1 VKVNGLRAD
10 DLAGTG
16 LVTRQRWAVPLWLGV
31 LAAVAAFAWHRLVRL
46 AGMAARCWRGSA
58 PAAVLLAAYA
68 WHGLVAALV
77 VILAGIAA
85 ATIWRAADPVS
96 FAWHVRQRAWGAVR
110 WHGVYRRRWVPAM
123 EGVGL
128 SRVTRDKVLFVPRVQ
143 AVHSTRVVDVLD
155 VRLLHGHTPE
165 EVASAAEG
173 LRHVYEAHRCKVTE
187 TRPGHVRVTFYARDP
202 LTAIVP
208 PIPPA
213 PTSRLSGSAG
223 ADLHALPVGR
233 SEDGTLYRLRQ
244 HGRHVL
250 IAGASGAGKASVL
263 WSQVAALA
271 PLVRIGAVVLHGID
285 PKRME
290 LVFAPELFTRLTTG
304 TPADAADHLE
314 DLVLVM
320 VERQDRMCGKLREH
334 TATSDD
340 PAVVLIVDELASLTA
355 YCTDRD
361 AKKRIEAA
369 LSLLLSQGR
378 AVGVYVVA
386 ALQDP
391 RKDVVTFRDLFTTRI
406 ALRTTEA
413 AHVNMI
419 LGDGALDRG
428 AHCHRIPDTL
438 PGVGYV
444 LVEGAAE
451 PVRVR
456 FSYLTDGDIRALA
469 VTCRPGAPDPHAPA
483 LPAVEAAVEPAADPA
498 AEPAAARGLA
508 PVVNL
513 STVELPRGVS

>member
-1 VKVNGLRAD
+1 
-10 DLAGTG
+10 
-16 LVTRQRWAVPLWLGV
+16 
-31 LAAVAAFAWHRLVRL
+31 
-46 AGMAARCWRGSA
+46 
-58 PAAVLLAAYA
+58 
-68 WHGLVAALV
+68 
-77 VILAGIAA
+77 
-85 ATIWRAADPVS
+85 
-96 FAWHVRQRAWGAVR
+96 
-110 WHGVYRRRWVPAM
+110 
-123 EGVGL
+123 
-128 SRVTRDKVLFVPRVQ
+128 
-143 AVHSTRVVDVLD
+143 
-155 VRLLHGHTPE
+155 
-165 EVASAAEG
+165 
-173 LRHVYEAHRCKVTE
+173 
-187 TRPGHVRVTFYARDP
+187 
-202 LTAIVP
+202 
-208 PIPPA
+208 
-213 PTSRLSGSAG
+213 
-223 ADLHALPVGR
+223 LPVGR

-271 PLVRIGAVVLHGID
+271 PLVRVGSVVLHGID

-290 LVFAPELFTRLTTG
+290 LVFAPELFARLTTG

-314 DLVLVM
+314 ELVEAM
-320 VERQDRMCGKLREH
+320 GERQDRMTGKLREH
-334 TATSDD
+334 TATPDD
-340 PAVVLIVDELASLTA
+340 PALVVIIDELASLTA

-361 AKKRIEAA
+361 AKKRVEAA

-413 AHVNMI
+413 AHVDMI

-456 FSYLTDGDIRALA
+456 FSSYLTDADIRALA
-469 VTCRPGAPDPHAPA
+469 TTYRPGAPDPHAPA
-483 LPAVEAAVEPAADPA
+483 LSAVEPAVDLAT
-498 AEPAAARGLA
+498 EPAVEFGHAAR
-508 PVVNL
+508 VVDL
-513 STVELPRGVS
+513 TAVELPGGVS